1 MSVCRRFIKGVPVK
15 AFLVGLLFLILV
27 IVMMGLGIF
36 LWPLLVVLG
45 LALRLILFVLFTL
58 FAIWLLGKLIIAV
71 WESLRSGG
79 SR

>member
-1 MSVCRRFIKGVPVK
+1 VSVCRRFIKGVPVK